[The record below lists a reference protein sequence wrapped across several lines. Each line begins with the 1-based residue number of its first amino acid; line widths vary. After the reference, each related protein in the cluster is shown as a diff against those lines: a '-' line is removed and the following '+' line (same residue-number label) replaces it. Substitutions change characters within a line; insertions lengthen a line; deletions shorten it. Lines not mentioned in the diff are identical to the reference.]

1 MGLLS
6 VAWAYRRGKRKA
18 RRRAEAER
26 NAEVDELTEVCDNCG
41 HMRMQHDDEGRCPS
55 Y

>member
-6 VAWAYRRGKRKA
+6 VAWAYRRGKRTA

-26 NAEVDELTEVCDNCG
+26 EAEVDELTEVCDNCG